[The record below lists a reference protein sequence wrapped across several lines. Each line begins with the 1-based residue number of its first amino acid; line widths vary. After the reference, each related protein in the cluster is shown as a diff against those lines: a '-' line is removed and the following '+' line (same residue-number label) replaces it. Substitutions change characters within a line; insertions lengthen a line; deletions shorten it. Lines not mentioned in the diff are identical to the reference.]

1 MIRISGKPLRRAW
14 AAILL
19 CAMMIPVL
27 STANAAGDARLNL
40 ENANPSGDV
49 LQVVFFDDSEE
60 APTADSLQIS
70 VNETVVPAISVNT
83 IDYADPGTS
92 YLVLVDTNTAVTERA
107 LPDMQTIAK
116 GLIERLG
123 ANDNALIV
131 PIGQTIDANDFSDDA
146 ENLTASVDA
155 LTRGESQTDLYSS
168 ISQAVNMLEH
178 DLTLKPRRCLVVMAD
193 GLDNTSSGISALEVN
208 TQVSQSHVPVY
219 VVALTYNTKTPERV
233 QAAKDISALARLS
246 PGGVSILLKND
257 GVTTSDAVDAIFVQ
271 RMHTYLAALSMD
283 TVRAAATAT
292 PDAVGITLTHKT
304 AAGELSATSIF
315 NNIGV
320 QPTLAPEPSDTPAP
334 TATAALVPTP
344 VPTAEPIGRDEVTL
358 PLWLLYVI
366 GAVVVIAVLA
376 VLLVLLTKKR
386 VGKSEKKAAF
396 TRFDKT
402 TAKSAPPTQEN
413 PVICIVRLGEKEEI
427 IFEGALKE
435 PILLGTGEKT
445 PILEK
450 GADEEDIATR
460 LVWRD
465 GTIWAMQNSEGVL
478 VNGVPARKNACLS
491 VGDVLRVAYAEY
503 RIFYSA
509 NE

>member
-1 MIRISGKPLRRAW
+1 MIRISSKPLRRAL

-27 STANAAGDARLNL
+27 SSTNAAGDARLNI
-40 ENANPSGDV
+40 ESANPCGDV

-70 VNETVVPAISVNT
+70 VEGTPVPAISVNT

-131 PIGQTIDANDFSDDA
+131 PIGQTPDANNFSNDA
-146 ENLTASVDA
+146 GKLSSSVDA
-155 LTRGESQTDLYSS
+155 LVRGETQTDLYSS
-168 ISQAVNMLEH
+168 LTYAISMLEY
-178 DLTLKPRRCLVVMAD
+178 DMTLKPRRCLIVMAD
-193 GLDNTSSGISALEVN
+193 GLDNTSSGFSALEVG
-208 TQVSQSHVPVY
+208 TQVSDSHVPVY

-257 GVTTSDAVDAIFVQ
+257 GVTTSDAVDAIFAQ
-271 RMHTYLAALSMD
+271 RKHTYLAAVKAD
-283 TVRAAATAT
+283 AVRAAATVT
-292 PDAVGITLTHKT
+292 SDAVTITLTHKT
-304 AAGELSATSIF
+304 ASGELSAGRQF
-315 NNIGV
+315 FIGDL
-320 QPTLAPEPSDTPAP
+320 PTLAPKPSDTPAP
-334 TATAALVPTP
+334 TGTATLVPAS

-358 PLWLLYVI
+358 PLWLLYAV
-366 GAVVVIAVLA
+366 GAVVVSAALT
-376 VLLVLLTKKR
+376 VLLVLIKKKR
-386 VGKSEKKAAF
+386 VGKSEKKAAVA
-396 TRFDKT
+396 RFEKT
-402 TAKSAPPTQEN
+402 TAQPVPPAQEN

-427 IFEGALKE
+427 VFEGALKD
-435 PILLGTGEKT
+435 PILLGTGERT

-465 GTIWAMQNSEGVL
+465 GTIWAMQNREGVL
-478 VNGVPARKNACLS
+478 VNGAPARKNACLS
-491 VGDVLRVAYAEY
+491 VGDVLRVADAEY